1 MIAANLYAFE
11 YENRTIKEIIMTPS
25 GSIMAGFGI
34 ILTSIWMSIVLS
46 FIPLLLSIIFLHFD
60 FYFINTLLVYIAI
73 IPLLVGFAGIGLLLA
88 ASFRQYRILQPII
101 ILVTIGTYIIGGGFA
116 GVNMLMPLARNIAEI
131 WLFSI
136 VFEWFN
142 PILHNFSARLT
153 IQQHVFILSSGAV
166 GILLTF
172 LHIDLKTR
180 ELIPV
185 VSNKTTQINTKT
197 DAHAWRIT
205 STITNYDT
213 QKNASNIH
221 FCSCLSCSL
230 MTGRFQ

>member
-172 LHIDLKTR
+172 FAYRFK
-180 ELIPV
+180 
-185 VSNKTTQINTKT
+185 NKR
-197 DAHAWRIT
+197 AH
-205 STITNYDT
+205 
-213 QKNASNIH
+213 
-221 FCSCLSCSL
+221 
-230 MTGRFQ
+230 TGGQ